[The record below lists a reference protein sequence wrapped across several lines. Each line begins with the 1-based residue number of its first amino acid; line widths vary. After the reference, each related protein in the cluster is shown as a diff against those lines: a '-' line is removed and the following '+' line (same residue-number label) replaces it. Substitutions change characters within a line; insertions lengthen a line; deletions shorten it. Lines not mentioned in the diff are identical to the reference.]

1 MSRVNRSWTS
11 GMASTEDWWAVWL
24 GLALFAAG
32 LASLAGLD
40 LVGWMAKPRT
50 WVEFSWAAVL
60 QPAGKAYGAWHPLA
74 ALAMTYAVF
83 TVLTGIGA
91 AAMGLDLRRFLAGWT
106 VLFFITWAA
115 WIAGHEAHLKA
126 TGVDL
131 DKYGIAWSL
140 SLGGGAAYLLALAVG
155 LAIGNFARP
164 LAAFLR
170 EAARPEWY
178 IKTAIVFLGIKI
190 GLMSMQAAGFAF
202 ELAVAGVCA
211 AFAAYLLFWPIMYA
225 AARRLFRMPREWAAC
240 LASGI
245 SICGVSAAIATGGAI
260 RARPVVPVM
269 ISMVIVV
276 FAMVELLVLPGA
288 FAWLAPGEPIVNGA
302 ALGLTVK
309 TDGADAAYRMLRTRV
324 FQKLMAN
331 DWNSLA
337 ITSPGDNH
345 GKTLTALNLAI
356 SLAREVNY
364 TVLLVDFDLKQ
375 PGIHKYLGLQPQ
387 FGISDFILH
396 DTPLNRILINP
407 GIERLV
413 LLPGRESLVNSSEML
428 KSRKMVQ
435 LVNELKSRYPSRII
449 IFDLPPLLETDDAL
463 AFSPYVETILLVIE
477 EGRTTQEEIEQ
488 SMSLLR
494 ETNLMGTVLNKSRE
508 VQKSNY

>member
-1 MSRVNRSWTS
+1 MEKIKQALERARGEQGNSNSVHDVPPRVETV
-11 GMASTEDWWAVWL
+11 AV
-24 GLALFAAG
+24 AADIDRIRY
-32 LASLAGLD
+32 SQT
-40 LVGWMAKPRT
+40 R
-50 WVEFSWAAVL
+50 VEEMNPV
-60 QPAGKAYGAWHPLA
+60 
-74 ALAMTYAVF
+74 V
-83 TVLTGIGA
+83 
-91 AAMGLDLRRFLAGWT
+91 LRRNR
-106 VLFFITWAA
+106 I
-115 WIAGHEAHLKA
+115 
-126 TGVDL
+126 
-131 DKYGIAWSL
+131 
-140 SLGGGAAYLLALAVG
+140 
-155 LAIGNFARP
+155 IGF
-164 LAAFLR
+164 
-170 EAARPEWY
+170 
-178 IKTAIVFLGIKI
+178 
-190 GLMSMQAAGFAF
+190 
-202 ELAVAGVCA
+202 
-211 AFAAYLLFWPIMYA
+211 
-225 AARRLFRMPREWAAC
+225 
-240 LASGI
+240 SGD
-245 SICGVSAAIATGGAI
+245 
-260 RARPVVPVM
+260 
-269 ISMVIVV
+269 
-276 FAMVELLVLPGA
+276 
-288 FAWLAPGEPIVNGA
+288 
-302 ALGLTVK
+302 
-309 TDGADAAYRMLRTRV
+309 DGADAAYRMLRTRV